1 MTEEQVNVAIL
12 FADIN
17 DSTNLYDTRPNVKAK
32 ALIDME
38 MQRLLSHMSVHG
50 GNLVKTIGDEI
61 MCVFHTAEAAAR
73 AALAMQARDAREP
86 SDLTIKIGFQWGNT
100 IVKEGDYFGDA
111 VNVAARLVSLSKA
124 DTILTTR
131 AVFDNVPPE
140 LQLNMTFSRSETIKG
155 KAHKLDLYELTT
167 RPTTVRIDS
176 KNLFPMPAYDMLRL
190 SCNGHDYVLKC
201 GDMPLTIGRLPV
213 NQVAIQEDHISGRH
227 ARIEYR
233 GGQFLFIDDSK
244 NGSYLAFDGG
254 RAFEAKPRSTVT
266 LRTSGTLWFGGAPD
280 DPDAVMAKFICGQ
293 TDQDQ

>member
-1 MTEEQVNVAIL
+1 MAEEQVTVAIL

-32 ALIDME
+32 ALIDAE
-38 MQRLLSHMSVHG
+38 MQRLLNHMSNYG
-50 GNLVKTIGDEI
+50 GQLVKTIGDEI

-73 AALAMQARDAREP
+73 AALAMQSRDGGEP
-86 SDLTIKIGFQWGNT
+86 TDLTVKIGFQWGET
-100 IVKEGDYFGDA
+100 IANENDYFGDA

-131 AVFDNVPPE
+131 AVFDKLPRE
-140 LQLNMTFSRSETIKG
+140 LQRNLMFSRSETIKG
-155 KAHKLDLYELTT
+155 KAQKLDLYELTT

-176 KNLFPMPAYDMLRL
+176 TDQFSMPAYDVLRL
-190 SCNGHDYVLKC
+190 SCNGREYVLKR
-201 GDMPLTIGRLPV
+201 GDMPLTIGRSSG
-213 NQVAIQEDHISGRH
+213 NQVAIPKGHISGRH

-254 RAFEAKPRSTVT
+254 RAFDAKPRSAVT
-266 LRTSGTLWFGGAPD
+266 LRTSGTIWIGGSPHE
-280 DPDAVMAKFICGQ
+280 PDAVMAKF
-293 TDQDQ
+293 TFDRLDEDK